1 MNIRYLKLLAFV
13 IPIIIVAAGFAATQ
27 VAFQNTSR
35 INTGLNIFITQPS
48 NTNPGSCPAHLNS
61 LYVNN
66 PTSVFWNLTQGG
78 APQVEFF
85 CIDNQ
90 GSVADNPTVTS
101 SLGPPGACP
110 STGNGLV
117 FQAPSGVP
125 PSLAANQATISPVS
139 IGVCAGSFALIAN
152 PGPTFSVTVT

>member
-13 IPIIIVAAGFAATQ
+13 IPIILVAAGFAATQ

-48 NTNPGSCPAHLNS
+48 NVNPGGCPGHLNPAYTS
-61 LYVNN
+61 N

-78 APQVEFF
+78 GAQLEYF

-90 GSVADNPTVTS
+90 GSVPDNPSVTS
-101 SLGPPGACP
+101 SLSPGACP

-117 FQAPSGVP
+117 FETPSGVP
-125 PSLAANQATISPVS
+125 VSLAANSATTSPVS
-139 IGVCAGSFALIAN
+139 IGVCAGSFALVAN
-152 PGPTFSVTVT
+152 PGPTGSVTGT

>member
-1 MNIRYLKLLAFV
+1 MNIRYVKLLAFV
-13 IPIIIVAAGFAATQ
+13 IPVILVAAGFAATQ

-35 INTGLNIFITQPS
+35 INTGLNVAITQPS
-48 NTNPGSCPAHLNS
+48 NVNPGSCPAHLNS
-61 LYVNN
+61 AYVSS

-78 APQVEFF
+78 APQMEFF

-101 SLGPPGACP
+101 TLGPPGTCP

-117 FQAPSGVP
+117 FQSPSGVP
-125 PSLAANQATISPVS
+125 PSLTANTATASPVS
-139 IGVCAGSFALIAN
+139 IGVCAGSFAPIAN